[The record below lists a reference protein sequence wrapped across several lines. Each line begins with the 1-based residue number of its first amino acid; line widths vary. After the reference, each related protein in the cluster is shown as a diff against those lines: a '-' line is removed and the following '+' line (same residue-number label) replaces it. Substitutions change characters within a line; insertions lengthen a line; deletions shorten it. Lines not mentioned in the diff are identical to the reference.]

1 MSAIKSGHSSSV
13 STTVKKDK
21 KNIVDGSLQ
30 TWSTR
35 DKKYIATRIWMEEEL
50 GQASLTEMTFLRNI
64 PVF

>member
-21 KNIVDGSLQ
+21 KNIVDGSLH

-35 DKKYIATRIWMEEEL
+35 DKKYIATRI
-50 GQASLTEMTFLRNI
+50 
-64 PVF
+64 